1 MKAWPF
7 RSANGA
13 PCLICQ
19 GQQVQLPTS
28 ANQNDRK
35 LQPSQCVDAVGLGP
49 RDLQMK
55 ELPREAAGPE
65 KEAKIVCLESEWK
78 RGQET
83 QISIIQ

>member
-1 MKAWPF
+1 MGLRVSSVKDNRF
-7 RSANGA
+7 NFLHL
-13 PCLICQ
+13 LIRMTENFSQ
-19 GQQVQLPTS
+19 
-28 ANQNDRK
+28 
-35 LQPSQCVDAVGLGP
+35 SQCVDAVGPGP